1 VFLLHYTVQET
12 FFFSRREVNFCLLLL
27 RYCRLQLIE
36 TNSDKRHSQY
46 NYHQKWKANDTMME
60 YKAFMIKGLY
70 KSLLCDPSA
79 YKIIYLVSV
88 PKYLFSLKLSETWI
102 QFLPIIGIISP
113 ILRQLDYRLTNHRF
127 LKNMPKLLWKNYQ
140 TLKD

>member
-1 VFLLHYTVQET
+1 
-12 FFFSRREVNFCLLLL
+12 
-27 RYCRLQLIE
+27 
-36 TNSDKRHSQY
+36 
-46 NYHQKWKANDTMME
+46 MME

-70 KSLLCDPSA
+70 KSLLCDPPA